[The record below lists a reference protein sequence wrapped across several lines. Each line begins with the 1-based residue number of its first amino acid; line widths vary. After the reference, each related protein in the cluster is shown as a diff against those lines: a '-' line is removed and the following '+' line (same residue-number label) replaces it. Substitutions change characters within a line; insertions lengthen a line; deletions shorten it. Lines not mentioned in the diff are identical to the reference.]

1 MSSTSYRKNWEANC
15 RFLDAEEI
23 CVKECG
29 IMVDSRQCF
38 EAGCVYNES
47 CTVGVHTPCL
57 ETLPTI
63 DYFIGQLM
71 YSII

>member
-1 MSSTSYRKNWEANC
+1 
-15 RFLDAEEI
+15 
-23 CVKECG
+23 
-29 IMVDSRQCF
+29 MVDSRQCF